1 MTGSTGLTR
10 NRTPALVF
18 FVGVVTLTLPPLSD
32 QQTAL
37 QAAPHQVLYLTQSA
51 GFAHAVLGH
60 SEAVLGR
67 IGADSG
73 AFDVTVSHDAST
85 VTADM
90 LDRYD
95 AVVFYTTGELPMR
108 DDQKAAL
115 LAYVRGGGGFVGV
128 HIGVATQKGHGRQF
142 GAVDFF
148 FVHCKDLQHVQA
160 AVDID
165 AAAGKIIVFDNKF
178 DPKPDVVRL
187 ADTAEGN
194 CFG

>member
-1 MTGSTGLTR
+1 M
-10 NRTPALVF
+10 
-18 FVGVVTLTLPPLSD
+18 
-32 QQTAL
+32 
-37 QAAPHQVLYLTQSA
+37 
-51 GFAHAVLGH
+51 GF
-60 SEAVLGR
+60 EQR
-67 IGADSG
+67 RDIGCEEG
-73 AFDVTVSHDAST
+73 N
-85 VTADM
+85 
-90 LDRYD
+90 
-95 AVVFYTTGELPMR
+95 AVVFFETGGQQGGR
-108 DDQKAAL
+108 QAVDAL
-115 LAYVRGGGGFVGV
+115 GEDGVAIAPFAMYDGGFVGV

-148 FVHCKDLQHVQA
+148 FVHCKLLQHVQA